1 MLNRL
6 ALAKGE
12 TMYFFQAV
20 VMIVLIGAA
29 VKIVGIV
36 YASKSAVKP
45 QAIRDLEQRLEKL
58 EKRIEN
64 VETITTSKDYELN
77 KSFEELVKS

>member
-1 MLNRL
+1 
-6 ALAKGE
+6 
-12 TMYFFQAV
+12 MYFFQAV